1 MLYAKIT
8 NGKVEQIAS
17 LKGLFPNGDLAN
29 MDSEWLSKNTLL
41 PVVDNLPYD
50 ATKEKLVSIKPTIQG
65 GQVLAVEVQ
74 PLTAD
79 DLANKEKELGE
90 KIRIRRNQLLAA
102 CDYTQLPDNNDP
114 KKAEWAT
121 YRQALRDLPE
131 QAGFPNVEFP
141 KDPNY
146 VEPPVM
152 QAVKPAA
159 TVTAN
164 VTSSTIITP

>member
-29 MDSEWLSKNTLL
+29 MTPEWLSTNTLL
-41 PVVDNLPYD
+41 PVIDNLPYD
-50 ATKEKLVSIKPTIQG
+50 TKTQKLVSITPTIQG

-74 PLTAD
+74 PLTED
-79 DLANKEKELGE
+79 DLASKVIAQGE
-90 KIRIRRNQLLAA
+90 RVRTRRNQLLSA

-114 KKAEWAT
+114 KKAEWAI

-141 KDPNY
+141 KDPNW
-146 VEPPVM
+146 VAP
-152 QAVKPAA
+152 VKPTGISGISGA
-159 TVTAN
+159 
-164 VTSSTIITP
+164 

>member
-41 PVVDNLPYD
+41 PVIDNLPYD
-50 ATKEKLVSIKPTIQG
+50 TKTQKLVSITPTIQG

-74 PLTAD
+74 PLTEN
-79 DLANKEKELGE
+79 DLASKEKALGE

-102 CDYTQLPDNNDP
+102 CDYTQLPDNNDS

-131 QAGFPNVEFP
+131 QAGFPDVEFP
-141 KDPNY
+141 KDPYY
-146 VEPPVM
+146 VEP
-152 QAVKPAA
+152 
-159 TVTAN
+159 VTPLGN
-164 VTSSTIITP
+164 ISSV

>member
-17 LKGLFPNGDLAN
+17 LKGLFPNGDLSN
-29 MDSEWLSKNTLL
+29 MTPEWLAQNTLL
-41 PVVDNLPYD
+41 PVVDNLPYNIL
-50 ATKEKLVSIKPTIQG
+50 TQKLVAITPQITG
-65 GQVLAVEVQ
+65 FQVLVVAVE
-74 PLTAD
+74 PLTSD
-79 DLANKEKELGE
+79 DLANKVTAQGE
-90 KIRIRRNQLLAA
+90 RVRVRRNQLLAA

-141 KDPNY
+141 KDPYY
-146 VEPPVM
+146 VEPPIM
-152 QAVKPAA
+152 PMA
-159 TVTAN
+159 TPTA
-164 VTSSTIITP
+164 TSSTNVNMA

>member
-29 MDSEWLSKNTLL
+29 MTADWISKNTLL
-41 PVVDNLPYD
+41 PVIDNLPYD
-50 ATKEKLVSIKPTIQG
+50 ITKEKLVAIEPIIQG

-79 DLANKEKELGE
+79 DLASKVIAQGE
-90 KIRIRRNQLLAA
+90 RIRIRRNQLLAA
-102 CDYTQLPDNNDP
+102 CDYTQLPDNNNP
-114 KKAEWAT
+114 KKSEWAT

-131 QAGFPNVEFP
+131 QKGFPDVEFP

-146 VEPPVM
+146 VELPTMPL
-152 QAVKPAA
+152 AKPE
-159 TVTAN
+159 
-164 VTSSTIITP
+164 

>member
-29 MDSEWLSKNTLL
+29 MDSEWLSTNTLL
-41 PVVDNLPYD
+41 PVIDNLPYD
-50 ATKEKLVSIKPTIQG
+50 TKTQKLVSITPTIQG

-74 PLTAD
+74 PLTED
-79 DLANKEKELGE
+79 DLANKVIAQGE
-90 KIRIRRNQLLAA
+90 RIRVRRNQLLAA
-102 CDYTQLPDNNDP
+102 CDYTQLPDNNDS

-131 QAGFPNVEFP
+131 QAGFPDVEFP
-141 KDPNY
+141 KDPY
-146 VEPPVM
+146 WVEPPAM
-152 QAVKPAA
+152 PS
-159 TVTAN
+159 VTPPSA
-164 VTSSTIITP
+164 

>member
-41 PVVDNLPYD
+41 PVIDNLPYD
-50 ATKEKLVSIKPTIQG
+50 TKTQKLVSITPTIQG

-74 PLTAD
+74 PLTED
-79 DLANKEKELGE
+79 DLANKVIAQGE
-90 KIRIRRNQLLAA
+90 RIRVRRNQLLAA
-102 CDYTQLPDNNDP
+102 CDYTQLPDNNNS

-121 YRQALRDLPE
+121 YRQALRDLPK

-146 VEPPVM
+146 VEPPAM
-152 QAVKPAA
+152 PS
-159 TVTAN
+159 VTPPSA
-164 VTSSTIITP
+164 